1 MTNRVLSNN
10 NKPATHFIEVWKG
23 AFDENIN
30 STVTRIHLLDK
41 YLNDTFFANSK
52 TIAIFK
58 IRPKANTNEKS

>member
-1 MTNRVLSNN
+1 MTRVLENN
-10 NKPATHFIEVWKG
+10 LKPAECFIEVWKG

-30 STVTRIHLLDK
+30 TKVARIYLLDK

-58 IRPKANTNEKS
+58 IRMKPQ